1 MSDSGRR
8 RLRHAGQTLSWGMA
22 LFRFC
27 LTGLFALPLLV
38 LGLGALAQVVHGVL
52 VPGSVPGLPS
62 GLLFCLG
69 DLLGFAL
76 LYRFELRPLWRFL
89 TAKKDEAE

>member
-8 RLRHAGQTLSWGMA
+8 TLRHASQTLSWGMA

-27 LTGLFALPLLV
+27 LCGLFALPFLL
-38 LGLGALAQVVHGVL
+38 LGLGALVQVVHGVL
-52 VPGSVPGLPS
+52 VPGSVSGLPS
-62 GLLFCLG
+62 GLLFCLAVI
-69 DLLGFAL
+69 LGLAL